1 MIAGLINSLF
11 TIEHAIRGL
20 GRTKVLQLLQPG
32 VSADRVRASL
42 ESIGLRST
50 EEIEAVYEWHDGI
63 ADTDAAVGQITL
75 WPAFYF
81 TSLEET
87 VANYQAF
94 VDDPRWMPG
103 WLPMFANG
111 GGDFYVVDLSAPGDT
126 PVRHFRIDEQEHPVE
141 FLSLTA
147 MFATLEEAFRR
158 GYFFVTAE
166 GVFRK
171 DYPAFGKLAAEMNP
185 DVAWWQSY
193 E

>member
-1 MIAGLINSLF
+1 MIAGLIDSLSM
-11 TIEHAIRGL
+11 IERAIRNL

-32 VSADRVRASL
+32 VSEDRVRASL
-42 ESIGLRST
+42 GSIGLRST

-94 VDDPRWMPG
+94 VDPRWTPG

-111 GGDFYVVDLSAPGDT
+111 GGNFYVVDLSAPGDA
-126 PVRHFRIDEQEHPVE
+126 PVRHFRIDEEEHPVE

-158 GYFFVTAE
+158 GYFSVTAE

-185 DVAWWQSY
+185 DVEWWQS
-193 E
+193 